1 MEKIYHCLLLNG
13 SPKTRIQLQELPRLT
28 VYICVFLLLAGSTSA
43 QHRKYIFNRLSLKDG
58 LASNQVYCIYQD
70 KKGFM
75 WFGTAHG
82 LQRYDGRKTV
92 MYRSGSANDRYV
104 PSSGIFQILE
114 DTSHLLWLRPG
125 NEAGLFD
132 PQTFRYKKAI
142 IKTEGEIPPRSEY
155 KMYKSSTGTVF
166 MNITRYGILVYDPKT
181 NSFALDSARIRVP
194 VRWNANAMIEDPHT
208 GDYWIGC
215 DSGIAIYRPSTRE
228 VFSRNHNPH
237 QLPVLK
243 DNRIH
248 DPVTALF
255 IDSKKRCWI
264 TVWPKGGEQTY
275 CFDLKHGSFLPYGN
289 GLGERRGVYGE
300 VHHFLEQSNGT
311 IWAYG
316 QMTLHEFEQEEKKFR
331 FVRDDHIDDF
341 GIKFDRVFSCYED
354 GEQSLWLST
363 DNGVFVFNPERQFFN
378 TTKYVWNNGKIEEKD
393 LRVNAI
399 IETTDGTVFAGSWGL
414 GALSWDAGMNP
425 IRNHVMNGLPK
436 KIPLTQQWSIY
447 EDTLHKK
454 LWIGCQEGWLIIHDL
469 VTKSSSCYLVP
480 GMQERTIRQIIGDH
494 KGNIWLGSQYGHLL
508 KWLPTAGF
516 GKDFLSGF
524 QLVNNFG
531 TIIYKMVPDNQG
543 ALWVCTHNKGLYKL
557 DASTG
562 RKIKHYHV
570 NGGSGK
576 SLHSNVAKDIVQYSD
591 STWFVS
597 TGVLNKLNP
606 YTDSIQI
613 IGTDQ
618 GLPSGSTS
626 SMELDHDGHV
636 WIGLMNGLGRYHPK
650 RKSFT
655 LYTQR
660 DGVINGDFPTN
671 ASLLKRNGDL
681 LFGNSHDIVQFNP
694 RNLYSRAAPLE
705 VSITDFK
712 LFNTYLPPD
721 SIMNLDKVRLE
732 HNQNSITIEFATLS
746 YLQRDKTTYFYMLEG
761 LDPNWIRAD
770 MGLFANYA
778 LLLPGSYTFKVMCRN
793 ADGVDSPTITML
805 EIEVEPP
812 FYQTWWFISLLVLL
826 LLGIIYMVHRLRL
839 NRLLE
844 MERVR
849 TRIARDLHDDM
860 GSTLSTIN
868 ILSEMAR
875 MKVNKDTGKTA
886 EYLTKIS
893 DNSSRMME
901 AMDDIV
907 WSINPMNDSMQ
918 RITAR
923 MREFATGV
931 LEARNIEFSFRVDDE
946 VAELKL
952 DMEERRD
959 LFLVFKE
966 AVNNLAKYSQC
977 KNAQIELRVNKHKL
991 QMMIRDDGIGF
1002 DPELADSGNGLNN
1015 MRKRA
1020 QSLKGKLLIESSAD
1034 KGSTILLEVP
1044 LT

>member
-1 MEKIYHCLLLNG
+1 M
-13 SPKTRIQLQELPRLT
+13 PRSI
-28 VYICVFLLLAGSTSA
+28 VYICVFLLFAVSASA

-92 MYRSGSANDRYV
+92 MYRSGSSNDRYV
-104 PSSGIFQILE
+104 PSSGIFQIFE
-114 DTSHLLWLRPG
+114 DTSRLLWLRPG
-125 NEAGLFD
+125 NEAGLFN
-132 PQTFRYKKAI
+132 PKTFRYKKAV

-155 KMYKSSTGTVF
+155 KMFKSSTGAVF
-166 MNITRYGILVYDPKT
+166 MNITKYGILPYDPVSNT
-181 NSFALDSARIRVP
+181 FALDSSRIRVP
-194 VRWNANAMIEDPHT
+194 VSWQANTIIEDPLN

-215 DSGIAIYRPSTRE
+215 DSGLVIYRPSTRE
-228 VFSRNHNPH
+228 MFYRDHNPH
-237 QLPVLK
+237 GHTVLMEK
-243 DNRIH
+243 QFHEPI
-248 DPVTALF
+248 TALF
-255 IDSKKRCWI
+255 IDSKRRCWI
-264 TVWPKGGEQTY
+264 TTWPATREQTF
-275 CFDLKHGSFLPYGN
+275 CFDLNNDSFLPYGN
-289 GLGERRGVYGE
+289 GLQNRNGLYGE
-300 VHHFLEQSNGT
+300 LHHFIEQSNGT

-316 QMTLHEFEQEEKKFR
+316 HMTLHEFDPSQQKFQ

-341 GIKFDRVFSCYED
+341 GIKFDRIYSFYED
-354 GEQSLWLST
+354 REQSLWLAT

-378 TTKYVWNNGKIEEKD
+378 TSKYVWINGKIEEKE
-393 LRVNAI
+393 LAINAI
-399 IETTDGTVFAGSWGL
+399 IESLDGTVYAGSWGL
-414 GALSWDAGMNP
+414 GTLTWDANMNP
-425 IRNHVMNGLPK
+425 IPNQVLKGLPDMVMLK
-436 KIPLTQQWSIY
+436 QQWCIF
-447 EDTLHKK
+447 EDTVHRKI
-454 LWIGCQEGWLIIHDL
+454 WFGCQGGWVIIYDQES
-469 VTKSSSCYLVP
+469 KRSAYYQVP
-480 GMQERTIRQIIGDH
+480 GIQEKTIRQIISD
-494 KGNIWLGSQYGHLL
+494 KNGNIWLGSQYGHLV
-508 KWLPTAGF
+508 KWTPTAGY
-516 GKDFLSGF
+516 GPEFLKGF
-524 QLVNNFG
+524 DVKQNIG
-531 TIIYKMVPDNQG
+531 TIIYKIVPDKEGNI
-543 ALWVCTHNKGLYKL
+543 WVCSHNKGLYKFNG
-557 DASTG
+557 STG
-562 RKIKHYHV
+562 RLPGHYHT
-570 NGGSGK
+570 NGGPGK
-576 SLHSNVAKDIVQYSD
+576 SLHSNVVKDIVQYSD
-591 STWFVS
+591 SCWFVS
-597 TGVLNKLNP
+597 TGVLNQLNP
-606 YTDSIQI
+606 YTDSIRI

-626 SMELDHDGHV
+626 CMELDNDGHL

-655 LYTQR
+655 LFTQR
-660 DGVINGDFPTN
+660 DGLINGDFPTN
-671 ASLLKRNGDL
+671 ASLVKHSGDL
-681 LFGNSHDIVQFNP
+681 LFGNAHDIVQFNP
-694 RNLYSRAAPLE
+694 RNLYVRATPLE

-721 SIMNLDKVRLE
+721 SIMNLDKVQLQ

-770 MGLFANYA
+770 LGLYANYA
-778 LLLPGSYTFKVMCRN
+778 LLPPGSYTFKVMCRN
-793 ADGVDSPTITML
+793 ADGVDSPTITTL
-805 EIEVEPP
+805 RIQVEPP
-812 FYQTWWFISLLVLL
+812 FYRTWWFISLLVLL
-826 LLGIIYMVHRLRL
+826 MAGIIYMVHRFRL

-875 MKVNKDTGKTA
+875 MKVNKDAGKTA
-886 EYLTKIS
+886 EYLNKIS

-946 VAELKL
+946 VANLKL
-952 DMEERRD
+952 NMEERRD

-977 KNAQIELRVNKHKL
+977 KNAKIELRADQHTLHLLV
-991 QMMIRDDGIGF
+991 QDDGIGF
-1002 DPELADSGNGLNN
+1002 NAETADNGNGLNN

-1020 QSLKGKLLIESSAD
+1020 QSLNGKLLVKSSPH
-1034 KGSTILLEVP
+1034 KGSTVLLEVP